1 MLKYFC
7 PKIFRKNWWK
17 LAKKSLKIAKKVTE
31 EFAKKSLKNC
41 QKVIKTDCLW
51 FAKKSSK
58 IEKIAK
64 KSLKSC
70 NDRFALLRIA
80 KTIVML
86 KKF

>member
-1 MLKYFC
+1 MI
-7 PKIFRKNWWK
+7 KIC
-17 LAKKSLKIAKKVTE
+17 KKSLKLARKVTE
-31 EFAKKSLKNC
+31 EFAKNLLKNC
-41 QKVIKTDCLW
+41 QKVIKTDHLW
-51 FAKKSSK
+51 FAKKSLK
-58 IEKIAK
+58 IKKIAK